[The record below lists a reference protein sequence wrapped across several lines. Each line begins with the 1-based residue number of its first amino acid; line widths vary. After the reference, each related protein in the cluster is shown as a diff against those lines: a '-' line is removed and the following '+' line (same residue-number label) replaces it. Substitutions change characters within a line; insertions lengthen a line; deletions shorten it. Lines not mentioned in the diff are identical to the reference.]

1 MKVQNLPPQGSPPK
15 LPLQKHASE
24 HTDHW
29 KDDGLQLGH
38 DLADVGE
45 HGLKS
50 RWLSEL
56 AHDEMLEMRGLV
68 ASEGRQTAVLGET
81 AHYGNHSWLQSGV
94 GVLNGAVAVGA
105 VWHGLGM
112 LRSKDPLRKV
122 DGVNHLLMGAGCG
135 LVSAH
140 LLGGS
145 HELAGLGSK
154 FLIAHG
160 VGEVAVGSYR
170 AATGKSVLP
179 GLLQATHGACLV
191 GAEMV
196 PGAALPLCV
205 AMAGVTA
212 AQIWLHNRKPVE

>member
-1 MKVQNLPPQGSPPK
+1 M
-15 LPLQKHASE
+15 AC
-24 HTDHW
+24 
-29 KDDGLQLGH
+29 
-38 DLADVGE
+38 
-45 HGLKS
+45 
-50 RWLSEL
+50 
-56 AHDEMLEMRGLV
+56 RGMV

-81 AHYGNHSWLQSGV
+81 AHYGSHTWLQTGV
-94 GVLNGAVAVGA
+94 GVLSGAVAVGA

-112 LRSKDPLRKV
+112 LRSKDPLRKA

-154 FLIAHG
+154 LLIAHG
-160 VGEVAVGSYR
+160 VGEVALGSYR

-191 GAEMV
+191 AAEMLPAV
-196 PGAALPLCV
+196 ALPMCV
-205 AMAGVTA
+205 AMAGVTG
-212 AQIWLHNRKPVE
+212 AQIWLHQKKPVE